1 MSSESGILAD
11 HLNEDNLN
19 DDQITEDDPKQNSS
33 SPELLLEAIRRIG
46 RDKLRNIM
54 LDLSFGSKSAQIRP
68 FFINLDHFGS
78 KLVIFGP
85 KTAKKRTFSGH
96 LFQKPPFWQHFG
108 PKSTKTG
115 HFRPKISV
123 QSSACD
129 MTYPHDFS
137 EASPKK
143 CISRSGQD
151 KSSRKN
157 EPEQNFENS
166 ARKNSTKNIL
176 DKKSKN
182 FSKKIESKNKTS
194 LSNFKRNNS
203 ERASQMNSA
212 VSKPTQF
219 LRFPATWWRLRAS

>member
-115 HFRPKISV
+115 LFDPRKVCNLRRAIWRTRTTFLKHHQKSAFHALVRTNHREKMSQSKILKIRPEKIRPKI
-123 QSSACD
+123 
-129 MTYPHDFS
+129 F
-137 EASPKK
+137 
-143 CISRSGQD
+143 
-151 KSSRKN
+151 
-157 EPEQNFENS
+157 
-166 ARKNSTKNIL
+166 
-176 DKKSKN
+176 
-182 FSKKIESKNKTS
+182 
-194 LSNFKRNNS
+194 
-203 ERASQMNSA
+203 
-212 VSKPTQF
+212 
-219 LRFPATWWRLRAS
+219 